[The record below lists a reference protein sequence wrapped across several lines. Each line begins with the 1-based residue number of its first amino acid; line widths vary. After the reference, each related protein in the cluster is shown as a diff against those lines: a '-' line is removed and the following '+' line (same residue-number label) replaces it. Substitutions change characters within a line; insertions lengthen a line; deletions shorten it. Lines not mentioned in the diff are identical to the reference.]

1 MSRCFT
7 VMRLK
12 TAGIRR
18 LLVPAENAEEAA
30 VVEGIDVHPIAPY
43 RLDLRDLFAGHGHD
57 GVDLADVKGQEHAK
71 RALGIC
77 HSSTARTGDL
87 VWLRASHPPPPPR
100 ASALAPS
107 GHPAYGGNGLRSKAA
122 AGARRKE

>member
-30 VVEGIDVHPIAPY
+30 VVEGIDVHPVRTLRQAADFLKGEHPIAPY

-57 GVDLADVKGQEHAK
+57 EDDFADVKG
-71 RALGIC
+71 
-77 HSSTARTGDL
+77 
-87 VWLRASHPPPPPR
+87 
-100 ASALAPS
+100 
-107 GHPAYGGNGLRSKAA
+107 
-122 AGARRKE
+122 